1 MRDSGYMV
9 NDKGYRDQVLAEIR
23 KLGVNSV
30 EERAKSGLAISIYGS
45 DSHPVL
51 EIFKALPGSH
61 TTDAAADGLRE
72 DPNYREVQ
80 VTSSP
85 GKFWGTNSD
94 LTIWDNDDKVT
105 K

>member
-1 MRDSGYMV
+1 MLV
-9 NDKGYRDQVLAEIR
+9 ENR

-30 EERAKSGLAISIYGS
+30 EERAKSGLGISIYGS

-51 EIFKALPGSH
+51 EILKDLPGTH

-72 DPNYREVQ
+72 DLNYREVQ

-85 GKFWGTNSD
+85 SKFWGANSD
-94 LTIWDNDDKVT
+94 LTIWENDNKVT